1 MAIVVADLPKFSIE
15 DGDDFDIFN
24 HLYIGHLNTVGV
36 NPNAVGGPPTGRSRA
51 MGILRSCLKGS
62 VANWFDKT
70 FIGKNWK
77 LKYLLSNGGA
87 NMNAYQALTV
97 PQGAVAGSLNPNSL
111 VPNSPADIYSR
122 NGANALHTVQQAF
135 LPGFNMLGGDTE
147 WERAGAEPSDDAPN
161 ATGAGNQQP
170 IVLAGI
176 RPDQA
181 LSYMRRKLP
190 PLIKK
195 RRDIKLHK
203 YVQGDKPIR
212 IYWDELQR
220 YGKMLGLPQPV
231 LDDHFYK
238 GLSPEASWE
247 AERMDPELPT
257 SKVTDILE
265 RIEERNKSMRTGPV
279 GGRSLEQPKRNIT
292 PVEAPPVISQY
303 EPAELRKVV
312 PKAIAQ
318 EHLKEMF
325 KSHTDNITKGFQDQI
340 QAFQSQIQALQNT
353 ISQSQQKIP
362 PPVPPKDHR
371 RIHEWY
377 EGHNPFDDNQQY
389 NVDDVLGNI
398 LGDDREARQIAHV
411 VARASAKAKKAKIDR
426 QVNKLASALGNLNI
440 SDNESIPMD
449 IDLADGSIILQD
461 ADGNEF
467 TAFVTRGSKKK

>member
-15 DGDDFDIFN
+15 DGDDFDVFN
-24 HLYIGHLNTVGV
+24 HLYIGHLATIGV
-36 NPNAVGGPPTGRSRA
+36 NPNAVGGPPTGRQRA

-62 VANWFDKT
+62 VASWFDKT

-87 NMNAYQALTV
+87 NTNAYQALTV
-97 PQGAVAGSLNPNSL
+97 PQGGVAGSLNPNSL

-135 LPGFNMLGGDTE
+135 LPVFNMLGGDTE
-147 WERAGAEPSDDAPN
+147 WERSGAEPSDDAPN

-170 IVLAGI
+170 IVLPGI
-176 RPDQA
+176 FANQA

-195 RRDIKLHK
+195 KRDIELHK

-212 IYWDELQR
+212 VYWDELER
-220 YGKMLGLPQPV
+220 YGKILGLPQQV
-231 LDDHFYK
+231 IDDHFYK

-265 RIEERNKSMRTGPV
+265 RIEQRNVSMRSGPA
-279 GGRSLEQPKRNIT
+279 GRSSLEQSRRSIT
-292 PVEAPPVISQY
+292 PVEVPPVISQQ
-303 EPAELRKVV
+303 EPAEIRKVA

-318 EHLKEMF
+318 EHLKEMLNT
-325 KSHTDNITKGFQDQI
+325 HTDRITKGFQDQI

-353 ISQSQQKIP
+353 ISQQSQQKVP
-362 PPVPPKDHR
+362 PPIPPKDHR
-371 RIHEWY
+371 RMHEYY
-377 EGHNPFDDNQQY
+377 EGRNPFEDNRQYTFDD
-389 NVDDVLGNI
+389 I
-398 LGDDREARQIAHV
+398 LGDDREARKIV
-411 VARASAKAKKAKIDR
+411 PMVAKALAKARKTEMDHEVDRLATAFSKK
-426 QVNKLASALGNLNI
+426 VNIYG
-440 SDNESIPMD
+440 DGPTPMD
-449 IDLADGSIILQD
+449 IDLIDSSIILQD
-461 ADGNEF
+461 ANGNEF
-467 TAFVTRGSKKK
+467 TAFIARGSKKK